1 MFTKSKSFAPVL
13 TTSIQLFSLT
23 LSLSETHWVQMN
35 AKFGPDSPAVWPF
48 IINIHS
54 HAYIQITK
62 FYR

>member
-1 MFTKSKSFAPVL
+1 MFTKSK
-13 TTSIQLFSLT
+13 SIQLFSLT

-48 IINIHS
+48 IINIIHS